1 MSVFTSSLPDDLL
14 KSLKE
19 KSKEMAVPKN
29 KIMETAL
36 RIYINQLERASYIK
50 SYQRANQDVDMLKMA
65 EEGMEDYLNQ
75 LESE

>member
-19 KSKEMAVPKN
+19 KSEEMAVPKN

-50 SYQRANQDVDMLKMA
+50 SYQRASQDIDLLKMA
-65 EEGMEDYLNQ
+65 EEGMQDYLNQ

>member
-19 KSKEMAVPKN
+19 KSEEMAVPKN

-50 SYQRANQDVDMLKMA
+50 SYQGASQDIDLLKMA
-65 EEGMEDYLNQ
+65 EEGMQDYLNQ
-75 LESE
+75 LEAE